1 MRRILVACGVIAVAL
16 LSAGRGEDRALLSGE
31 APMPRAGVARR
42 PAAAGAEPAGA
53 KPPDGVAPAAL
64 PDAARERA
72 VAGPQPPATR
82 PAAREGAGIVPVAP
96 LPPLPLGV
104 LGVEARGGA
113 DGAPFLRVWPS
124 PRAARV
130 VLSFQGREIAQR
142 SVPQRPTAAERT
154 VSFALAVS
162 DAPRTL
168 WIGEEDA
175 AGERSPWKRVDLFEG
190 GGTWEGR

>member
-1 MRRILVACGVIAVAL
+1 MRRVLVACGAIAVAV
-16 LSAGRGEDRALLSGE
+16 LSAGRGGEPALVFGE
-31 APMPRAGVARR
+31 APMHRAGVVQR
-42 PAAAGAEPAGA
+42 PAAAGAEPAEA
-53 KPPDGVAPAAL
+53 EPRDGVAPAAL
-64 PDAARERA
+64 EDAAQDRT
-72 VAGPQPPATR
+72 VAGPLTPATPQAVRVRGGVAPAAPVPR
-82 PAAREGAGIVPVAP
+82 PA
-96 LPPLPLGV
+96 LGV

-130 VLSFQGREIAQR
+130 VVSFQGREIAQR

-154 VSFALAVS
+154 VSFALAAS

-175 AGERSPWKRVDLFEG
+175 AGERSPWKRVDWFEG